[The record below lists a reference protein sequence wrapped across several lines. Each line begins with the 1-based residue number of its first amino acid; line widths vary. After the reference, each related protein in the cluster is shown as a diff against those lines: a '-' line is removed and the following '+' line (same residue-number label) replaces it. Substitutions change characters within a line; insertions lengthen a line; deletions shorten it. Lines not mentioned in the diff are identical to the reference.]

1 MSSSPLRGLD
11 QRLKTRSRRSGI
23 MIGVSV
29 ACALALMVGAFSVI
43 FAFLDPF
50 VADFVQD
57 GTGNVPPTRQ
67 VAQLAAS
74 TPPGSDNTGSTGA
87 TEPVGPTATAPPPTA
102 PPAAAPTATPVA
114 FTADY
119 RVTSSSR
126 INFRGGPGVQ
136 FPVVTTLAPGTDVQY
151 LNESQTTQN
160 PGADLLAP
168 DGEWLKFRLADGQEG
183 WIRDVDV
190 TQLNP

>member
-1 MSSSPLRGLD
+1 
-11 QRLKTRSRRSGI
+11 

-57 GTGNVPPTRQ
+57 GTGNNPPPTRQ

-74 TPPGSDNTGSTGA
+74 TPPGSDNTGSTDATEA
-87 TEPVGPTATAPPPTA
+87 TEPVAPTATLPPPTT

-114 FTADY
+114 FRADY

-126 INFRGGPGVQ
+126 INFREGPGVR